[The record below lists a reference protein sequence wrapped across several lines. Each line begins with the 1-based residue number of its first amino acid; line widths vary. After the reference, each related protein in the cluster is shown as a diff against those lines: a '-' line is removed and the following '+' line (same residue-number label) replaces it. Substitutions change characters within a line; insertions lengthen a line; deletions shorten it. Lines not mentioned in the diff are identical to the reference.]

1 MRDVPAPEVATLEPL
16 GLGARLWLAFILPWK
31 ILFDGSLAARVD
43 VAERGEMPKLPPAE
57 PEPAPKRKPTP
68 EKDEVREI
76 EAVSAEPDATPALQ
90 LLAILQREGRF
101 IDFLEEDVS
110 SFPDADV
117 GAAARVVHEG
127 CARALKSI
135 VELRPVRDEEEGA
148 PIELPEGYDAAEN
161 RVTGNVKGEP
171 PFRGKL
177 AHHGWRAAN
186 VRMPKVT
193 AHHDATIVAPAE
205 IEL

>member
-1 MRDVPAPEVATLEPL
+1 LEPL

-31 ILFDGSLAARVD
+31 ILFDGTLAARID
-43 VAERGEMPKLPPAE
+43 MADRGELPKLPPAE
-57 PEPAPKRKPTP
+57 PEKKP
-68 EKDEVREI
+68 EVREVK
-76 EAVSAEPDATPALQ
+76 AVAAEPDATPALQ

-101 IDFLEEDVS
+101 VDFLKEDVS
-110 SFPDADV
+110 SFPDADI

-127 CARALKSI
+127 CARALKDI
-135 VELRPVRDEEEGA
+135 LDLEPVRKEEEGA
-148 PIELPEGYDAAEN
+148 PVELLEGYDAAKN

-177 AHHGWRAAN
+177 AHHGWRVAK
-186 VRMPKVT
+186 VRMPKLT
-193 AHHDATIVAPAE
+193 AQHDATIVAPAE

>member
-1 MRDVPAPEVATLEPL
+1 LEPL

-31 ILFDGSLAARVD
+31 ILFDGTLAARVEA
-43 VAERGEMPKLPPAE
+43 AETGELPKLPPAE
-57 PEPAPKRKPTP
+57 PEPRKAK
-68 EKDEVREI
+68 EELREVK
-76 EAVSAEPDATPALQ
+76 AVAAEPDATPALQ

-101 IDFLEEDVS
+101 VDFLKEDVS
-110 SFPDADV
+110 AFPDADI

-127 CARALKSI
+127 CARALKDI
-135 VELRPVRDEEEGA
+135 VDLLPVRDEEEGA
-148 PIELPEGYDAAEN
+148 PIELPAGYDAAKN

-177 AHHGWRAAN
+177 AHHGWRVAK
-186 VRMPKVT
+186 VRMPKLT
-193 AHHDATIVAPAE
+193 AQHDATIVAPAE

>member
-1 MRDVPAPEVATLEPL
+1 MEPL

-31 ILFDGSLAARVD
+31 ILFDGTLAARVD
-43 VAERGEMPKLPPAE
+43 AADRGDVPKLPPAE
-57 PEPAPKRKPTP
+57 PERPPK
-68 EKDEVREI
+68 EQVREI

-127 CARALKSI
+127 CARALKDI
-135 VELRPVRDEEEGA
+135 VELKPVRDEEEGA
-148 PIELPEGYDAAEN
+148 PIELPEGYDAAKN
-161 RVTGNVKGEP
+161 RITGNVKGEP

-177 AHHGWRAAN
+177 AHHGWRAAK

-193 AHHDATIVAPAE
+193 TQHDATIVAPAE